1 MDIYPASGVERRWSW
16 LLICLAVE
24 GVHILGKGIMIFN
37 NELWEERLT
46 GPDYM
51 IGGQVSITLAIAKS
65 GGTKHRHNVIS
76 LLWLLQQLLNPLNFQ
91 YLIIF
96 VASYTD

>member
-1 MDIYPASGVERRWSW
+1 
-16 LLICLAVE
+16 
-24 GVHILGKGIMIFN
+24 MIFN

-51 IGGQVSITLAIAKS
+51 IGGQVSITLKCGVVSIARA
-65 GGTKHRHNVIS
+65 KHRHNVIS
-76 LLWLLQQLLNPLNFQ
+76 LLWLLQQLLNPLNFL